1 MLISE
6 HCVYPAHF
14 RRDGAGPCLC
24 ISGLSGT
31 ANMQRTEV
39 LYEPTAS
46 YLLGNESELVLYLY
60 IQSTFGRKVVRFRLV
75 RHGVTTLKIL
85 TPA

>member
-1 MLISE
+1 
-6 HCVYPAHF
+6 
-14 RRDGAGPCLC
+14 
-24 ISGLSGT
+24 
-31 ANMQRTEV
+31 MQRTEV